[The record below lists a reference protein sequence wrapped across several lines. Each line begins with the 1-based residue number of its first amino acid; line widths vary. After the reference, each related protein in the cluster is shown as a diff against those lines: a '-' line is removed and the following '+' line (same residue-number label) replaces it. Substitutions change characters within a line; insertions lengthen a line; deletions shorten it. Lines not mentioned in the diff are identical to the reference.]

1 MVSPDFETHEVSNQ
15 VSSRSGVNLYSSDP
29 VLAALIEG
37 LPQAVLEQLSSHG
50 AQWGSAEMA
59 DLARLA
65 NSIPPVLKSHDPTG
79 RRIDTVEY
87 HPAYHALMRRS
98 VSSGIHASIWDASGA
113 EASVR
118 AVARGARLYMTA
130 QVELGHVGVMSLT
143 SGGIAALA
151 HSPQLAQAWL
161 PMLRSR
167 RYDSRVL
174 PAEQKSGALLGFGTT
189 EKQSGS
195 DLRSGSTRADPSSD
209 GTYRLTGH
217 KWFVTAPMSDA
228 LLVLAQTLEGLSLF
242 LVPRYMPDGKRN
254 PFRLMRIKDK
264 LGTRSTATGEIEFA
278 GTAGYL
284 VGEAGRGVS
293 TIAETVT
300 LLRLDQGLAA
310 AGLLRAALAE
320 AVHVVRHRRAF
331 GAPLIDQPL
340 MTRVLADMALDVT
353 AAATLVF
360 RLAEAIDRSH
370 DNPAEAAFARLMT
383 PVVKYWIAKLAPPLI
398 AEAIECAGGNAYVEE
413 GPMARLYRDALA
425 PALIDGPGNVLC
437 LDVMRVMRRSSEP
450 LEAALRVIEDGLGQA
465 ARSTLNVLRA
475 ATAVALA
482 DEGSA
487 RILTEQ
493 LAMTVAAATLRRRF
507 PAVVADA
514 FLESRL
520 GKPWRSTY
528 GMLDARFDARAF
540 LDYVCPRG

>member
-1 MVSPDFETHEVSNQ
+1 M
-15 VSSRSGVNLYSSDP
+15 
-29 VLAALIEG
+29 
-37 LPQAVLEQLSSHG
+37 
-50 AQWGSAEMA
+50 
-59 DLARLA
+59 
-65 NSIPPVLKSHDPTG
+65 
-79 RRIDTVEY
+79 
-87 HPAYHALMRRS
+87 
-98 VSSGIHASIWDASGA
+98 
-113 EASVR
+113 
-118 AVARGARLYMTA
+118 
-130 QVELGHVGVMSLT
+130 
-143 SGGIAALA
+143 
-151 HSPQLAQAWL
+151 
-161 PMLRSR
+161 
-167 RYDSRVL
+167 RVL

-228 LLVLAQTLEGLSLF
+228 LLLLAQTLEGLSLF

-353 AAATLVF
+353 AAAALVF